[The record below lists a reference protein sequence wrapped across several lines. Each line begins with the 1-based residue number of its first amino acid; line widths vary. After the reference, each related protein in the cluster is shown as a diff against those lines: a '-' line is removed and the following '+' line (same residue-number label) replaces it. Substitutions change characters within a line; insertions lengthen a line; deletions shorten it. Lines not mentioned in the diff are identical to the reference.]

1 MKKQTISKS
10 IKLSGKGLHSGEFV
24 NLELHPAADNHG
36 IKFKRSDVEGHP
48 VINADVSLVSDTNR
62 GTKLSTAQT
71 EVGTVEHI
79 LSALYAM
86 GIDNA
91 LIELDGPEVPIMDG
105 SALPFVEAIKQA
117 GLVVQEADREYFE
130 VEETITYT
138 DEESG
143 AELVL
148 MPSDKYEIT
157 TMIDFDSPILGQ
169 QYAELD
175 DLSKYEL
182 EIAPCKTF
190 VFVHELVNLI
200 DQDLIKGGGL
210 ENAIVIANE
219 KITQE
224 SLNVISKKVEIPE
237 IEFNMEGIVNK
248 SDLKYSNEPARH
260 KLLDVIGD
268 LALVGKPIKG
278 KIVATRPGHK
288 SNVEFA
294 KIIKK
299 HVIQAKKLKGKPKY
313 DPDVEPVY
321 DIEQVKNLLPHR
333 FPFLMIDKIIQIEKD
348 LVVGVKNVT
357 GNENFFQ
364 GHFPGNPVFP
374 GVLQMEALAQ
384 TGGILALTSVEDPSQ
399 WDTYFLKMDNVKFKR
414 MVKPGDTLILKME
427 LLSPIRRGIVHMQGT
442 TYVGNNIVSEGE
454 LTAQIIK
461 KQ

>member
-1 MKKQTISKS
+1 MKKRTIEKPTS
-10 IKLSGKGLHSGEFV
+10 LSGKGLHSGEFV
-24 NLELHPAADNHG
+24 NMTIHPAEGNHG
-36 IKFKRSDVEGHP
+36 IKFMRSDVEDQP
-48 VINADVSLVSDTNR
+48 TLNADVNLVSETNR
-62 GTKLSTAQT
+62 GTRLKNNKT

-79 LSALYAM
+79 MSALCAL

-105 SALPFVEAIKQA
+105 SALPFVKALKAA
-117 GLVVQEADREYFE
+117 GIVEQEEEKEYFV
-130 VEETITYT
+130 VEETMTYT
-138 DEESG
+138 DESG
-143 AELVL
+143 AEMVL
-148 MPSDKYEIT
+148 MPSDSYEIT
-157 TMIDFDSPILGQ
+157 TMIDFDSPVLGQ

-175 DLSKYEL
+175 DLNKFEE

-190 VFVHELVNLI
+190 VFVHELVSLI
-200 DQDLIKGGGL
+200 DEDLIKGGDL

-224 SLNVISKKVEIPE
+224 SLDTIAQKIEIPE

-248 SDLKYSNEPARH
+248 SDLKFSNEPARH

-268 LALVGKPIKG
+268 LALVGRPIKG

-288 SNVEFA
+288 TNIEFA

-299 HVIQAKKLKGKPKY
+299 QIVQARKLKGKPKY
-313 DPDVEPVY
+313 DPNVPPIYNIE
-321 DIEQVKNLLPHR
+321 DIKGLLPHR
-333 FPFLMIDKIIQIEKD
+333 YPFLMIDKVIQLEED

-357 GNENFFQ
+357 GNEGLFQ

-384 TGGILALTSVEDPSQ
+384 TGGILALYSQEDPSS
-399 WDTYFLKMDNVKFKR
+399 WDTYFLKMDNVKFKK
-414 MVKPGDTLILKME
+414 MVFPGDTVILKME

-442 TYVGNNIVSEGE
+442 AYVGNNIVSEGE

-461 KQ
+461 RS